1 MKFIT
6 ESNSIYEIDKEN
18 SRIRKLNSQ
27 EPSASK
33 RIGGD
38 WKSFARIS
46 PVVVGKSVLIFWN
59 DAPALPETI
68 EAFPEGG
75 SYAPFTHTNLVSS
88 VVEEHGDPS

>member
-6 ESNSIYEIDKEN
+6 ASNSIYEIDEEN
-18 SRIRKLNSQ
+18 KRIRKLNSH

-38 WKSFARIS
+38 WKFFARIS

-59 DAPALPETI
+59 DAPVLPETV
-68 EAFPEGG
+68 AQFPEGVD
-75 SYAPFTHTNLVSS
+75 YAPFTHTNLVAS
-88 VVEEHGDPS
+88 VLEGREDLN